1 LNVASR
7 RKYCRARASAD
18 GSTPIQ
24 GVAMALVTEA
34 LGAGRCALCAVLT
47 DGLFTCTVNIS
58 NEIFS
63 LSVPRNSAIARRL
76 YSIEKYTIT
85 I

>member
-1 LNVASR
+1 MLLNVASR

-34 LGAGRCALCAVLT
+34 LGAVLT